1 MRLFVVGIVFHVV
14 MVDSS
19 ILCSWWWLPLCS
31 FFALG
36 GSAKYLE
43 VGLNPQKEFK
53 RAHLQLK
60 GNGVPDT
67 FNMSF
72 FQKGRRWA
80 HHHQK
85 KCQIPSSRLT
95 HAKPILC
102 ISLQRRQTSLP
113 RRGELFLFH
122 ISVRFACVSPWG
134 PC

>member
-1 MRLFVVGIVFHVV
+1 MSLFVVGIVFHVV
-14 MVDSS
+14 VVDSS

-43 VGLNPQKEFK
+43 VGLNPQKEVK

-72 FQKGRRWA
+72 FKKGGDG
-80 HHHQK
+80 HTTTK
-85 KCQIPSSRLT
+85 KSARYLQVGLHMQNQFCVYHCREDIHPS
-95 HAKPILC
+95 
-102 ISLQRRQTSLP
+102 Q
-113 RRGELFLFH
+113 
-122 ISVRFACVSPWG
+122 
-134 PC
+134 